1 MIFTYL
7 PANYI
12 PKLHLLGTYNFDFK
26 SCQLRMAEFIFNLMH
41 SDSVNQLTKI
51 DNAFGVVLR
60 KKRLGKK
67 MTQEVLS
74 NESALSR
81 AYISEL
87 EMGHKDPSLYT
98 IFRLSSALKIKP
110 STMIDEVERQI

>member
-1 MIFTYL
+1 MPL
-7 PANYI
+7 
-12 PKLHLLGTYNFDFK
+12 
-26 SCQLRMAEFIFNLMH
+26 
-41 SDSVNQLTKI
+41 
-51 DNAFGVVLR
+51 VLCSE

-67 MTQEVLS
+67 MTQELLS
-74 NESALSR
+74 NESGLSR

-110 STMIDEVERQI
+110 STMIDEIERQI